1 MLSHLDVFLN
11 FESEGKHCEI
21 DMKHTGAREIKH
33 IRTTII
39 CFPFFFV
46 LSANIPFHFFWLLE
60 AFFVYQALAY
70 SSHANVSLTFSQRYF
85 STSRVNYV
93 TKDGCCENKRKPDV
107 SKGVDAC
114 FIRSLLT
121 MSNHEKGVAET
132 APNQLH

>member
-11 FESEGKHCEI
+11 FESEG
-21 DMKHTGAREIKH
+21 KHTGAREIKH

-39 CFPFFFV
+39 CFPFFRIIRKYSV
-46 LSANIPFHFFWLLE
+46 SFFWLPE

-70 SSHANVSLTFSQRYF
+70 SSHANVSLTFPQRYF